1 MDTKEKEFY
10 DAILIAAAIIGFL
23 LVYFIF
29 SIIRQQRKNQR
40 LSKTKILAEIK
51 TLENERKRIAS
62 DLHDEIGP
70 LLSTVKFQ
78 IAHLDAIDKHE
89 QELIAKSGEHIDM
102 IIKRMREIANDL
114 LPNILERRGLVLAI
128 EDFINRTNGQK
139 NLNITFVHQIANRI
153 PKDIELNIYRI
164 IQEIIHNTIKHAQAN
179 VLKISVQTDQEIL
192 RLLTADDGKGFNFEE
207 IVRQKKGL
215 GLLNLQ
221 SRTEIMK
228 GEFKVL
234 SASAGTSY
242 IFEIPIGKLYA
253 TS

>member
-10 DAILIAAAIIGFL
+10 DAILIAAAIIGVL
-23 LVYFIF
+23 LIYFIF

-78 IAHLDAIDKHE
+78 IAHLDAIDQHE
-89 QELIAKSGEHIDM
+89 KDLISKSGEHIDM
-102 IIKRMREIANDL
+102 IIKRMREISNDL
-114 LPNILERRGLVLAI
+114 LPNILERRGLILAI

-139 NLNITFVHQIANRI
+139 HLNISFIHQIAHRI

-164 IQEIIHNTIKHAQAN
+164 IQEVIHNTIKHAEAN
-179 VLKISVQTDQEIL
+179 VLKISIQTDHETL
-192 RLLTADDGKGFNFEE
+192 RLLTADDGKGYNYEE
-207 IVRQKKGL
+207 TVRQKKGL

-228 GEFKVL
+228 GEFKVH
-234 SASAGTSY
+234 SESTGTSY
-242 IFEIPIGKLYA
+242 IFEIPLGKSYA
-253 TS
+253 V